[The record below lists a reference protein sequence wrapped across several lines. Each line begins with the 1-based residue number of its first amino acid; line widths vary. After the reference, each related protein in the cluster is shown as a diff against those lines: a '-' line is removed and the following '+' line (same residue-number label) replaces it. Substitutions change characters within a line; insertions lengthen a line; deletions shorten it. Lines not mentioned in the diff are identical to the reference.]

1 MVYIAAFKDTEEIDV
16 LVEGA
21 RSQSGA
27 PVQLPG
33 PVSFTLLNSSVA
45 DLIIDPDNTAK
56 ATLRAIRAGKTS
68 LVVASGSLSEHI
80 EVDVTVDET
89 PVGLVIT
96 ISAPR
101 PKSAP
106 SPSI

>member
-1 MVYIAAFKDTEEIDV
+1 MALIAAFKDTQEIDV
-16 LVEGA
+16 VVEGA

-27 PVQLPG
+27 RLQLPG

-45 DLIIDPDNTAK
+45 DLIIDPENLAK
-56 ATLRAIRAGKTS
+56 ATLRAVRAGNTS
-68 LVVASGSLSEHI
+68 LVVASGSLSETV

-101 PKSAP
+101 PKAAP